1 MKNRYLKKALA
12 VMTGI
17 SMLAGGT
24 VAIVPAEEN
33 TTYEAVSS
41 ETSAEAVSGETAETE
56 AAATET
62 AAAEASAETTEA
74 ATETTEPAA
83 ETAEGTEAAGEAEAA
98 TEAPAAAEEQPAAVD
113 TYAAETTD
121 PADHEAVYQVAL
133 LQSLAQGYF
142 DGTVSVGELKQF
154 GDTGIGTF
162 DGLDG
167 EMIMLD
173 GTVYRAAA
181 DGTVSAVEDNA
192 MVPFANITFFEE
204 DGSISIENATD
215 IQVLTGYLNEVV
227 AEHGKNLFYMVKV
240 TGTFSDILVRS
251 EPKQEKP
258 YRLLDEALA
267 ADQVEYEYTDIN
279 GTLVGLFCPVYMKG
293 LNSAGWHFH
302 FVSDDLTRGGHVL
315 QVSIASAQASYDITG
330 NFRLF
335 LPDNEDFQGINL
347 GRDMDDV
354 IKNAE
359 TQSNGNA
366 GNVDAPAEAEAPADA
381 EAESGDAEA
390 AADAEAEGGNAEV
403 TPAEAEGGD
412 AEAADAEAP
421 AEGEVGTDVEG
432 MVGEAEPAGTPGT
445 AEPAG
450 EPITYTVQE
459 GDNLY
464 SIASRF
470 DLTPEELFELNRQN
484 IIDYANDNGYY
495 YETDEEYMEWIFLGQ
510 ELVVGEEAPKAADEA
525 AEAAEGEAPAANA
538 EADEQERNEGQSV
551 KTDEAAEAEGAE
563 AGAEAEGAEVKEG
576 EAETAEAEAE
586 AEGAD
591 AEPAEAEAEA
601 AEAKEG
607 EAEAEGA
614 EAESTEA
621 TEAETADAASE
632 AEPAGES
639 GSKVTEIQERGV
651 LLVGATGDYRP
662 MSYLDPETGTYEG
675 FDVELAK
682 DLAESLDVEIEF
694 VPTTWPTLLQDTID
708 GKFDIAITGIT
719 ITEERQEQALMSDGY
734 LGNGKTVLCRAED
747 AEKYTSIDAINQ
759 PDVRV
764 MENPGGLNE
773 QFAEENLPNA
783 QLTIHET
790 NEEIPGLIAEGEADV
805 MITEIM
811 EAGYYAGLDDRL
823 AAPLI
828 DEPFTQGELG
838 ALIPNGAG
846 DLLQYV
852 NAFFAMEKNSG
863 RLDELADTYIYMTA
877 EGDAEA
883 AA

>member
-17 SMLAGGT
+17 SLLAGGT
-24 VAIVPAEEN
+24 AAIVPAEES
-33 TTYEAVSS
+33 TAYEAVSS
-41 ETSAEAVSGETAETE
+41 ETSADAVSGDAAATEAAAESTE
-56 AAATET
+56 AAATE
-62 AAAEASAETTEA
+62 AAAETTEA
-74 ATETTEPAA
+74 AAEATETTEAAA
-83 ETAEGTEAAGEAEAA
+83 EATAETTEAAAEAA
-98 TEAPAAAEEQPAAVD
+98 EDTEEAVE

-154 GDTGIGTF
+154 GDIGIGTF

-167 EMIMLD
+167 EMIVLD

-181 DGTVSAVEDNA
+181 DGTVNAVEDD
-192 MVPFANITFFEE
+192 MTVPFANITFFEE
-204 DGSISIENATD
+204 DGSIAIENATD
-215 IQVLTGYLNEVV
+215 IQVLMGYLNEVV
-227 AEHGKNLFYMVKV
+227 AANGKNLFYMVKV

-302 FVSDDLTRGGHVL
+302 FVSDDLTKGGHVL
-315 QVSIASAQASYDITG
+315 QVNIASAQASYDITG

-366 GNVDAPAEAEAPADA
+366 GQAPAETPEG
-381 EAESGDAEA
+381 E
-390 AADAEAEGGNAEV
+390 AADAAAGTEAEDGNAEASAGTEGGNAEV
-403 TPAEAEGGD
+403 TDAEAPAEG

-421 AEGEVGTDVEG
+421 AEGT
-432 MVGEAEPAGTPGT
+432 
-445 AEPAG
+445 EPAG

-464 SIASRF
+464 SIASQF
-470 DLTPEELFELNRQN
+470 NITPEELFGLNRQN
-484 IIDYANDNGYY
+484 IIDNANANGYY

-510 ELVVGEEAPKAADEA
+510 ELVVGEEAPKAAEA
-525 AEAAEGEAPAANA
+525 VEGEAPAEGTEAAAANA

-551 KTDEAAEAEGAE
+551 KTE
-563 AGAEAEGAEVKEG
+563 
-576 EAETAEAEAE
+576 ETAE
-586 AEGAD
+586 
-591 AEPAEAEAEA
+591 
-601 AEAKEG
+601 
-607 EAEAEGA
+607 
-614 EAESTEA
+614 ESTEA
-621 TEAETADAASE
+621 TEAEAGE
-632 AEPAGES
+632 AEAETEEAKAGDAEAEAEAGDAEAETEDGAAGEAEAETTEATTEEA
-639 GSKVTEIQERGV
+639 GVEGGNKLAEIQERGV

-662 MSYLDPETGTYEG
+662 MSYYDSVADMYVG
-675 FDVELAK
+675 FDTELAK
-682 DLAESLDVEIEF
+682 DLAESLDVDIEF
-694 VPTTWPTLLQDTID
+694 VPTTWPTLLQDTLD

-747 AEKYTSIDAINQ
+747 AGKYTSIDAINQ
-759 PDVRV
+759 ADVRV

-773 QFAEENLPNA
+773 KFAEENLPNA

-811 EAGYYAGLDDRL
+811 EAGYYAGQDDRL

-838 ALIPNGAG
+838 ALLPKDAG

-852 NAFFAMEKNSG
+852 NAFFALEKNSG
-863 RLDELADTYIYMTA
+863 RIDELANTYIYMTA
-877 EGDAEA
+877 EEDEEA

>member
-17 SMLAGGT
+17 SLLAGGT
-24 VAIVPAEEN
+24 AAIVPAEES
-33 TTYEAVSS
+33 TAYEAVSS
-41 ETSAEAVSGETAETE
+41 ETSADAVSGDAAATEAAAESTE
-56 AAATET
+56 AAATE
-62 AAAEASAETTEA
+62 AAAETTEA
-74 ATETTEPAA
+74 AAEATETTEAAA
-83 ETAEGTEAAGEAEAA
+83 EATAETTEAAAEAA
-98 TEAPAAAEEQPAAVD
+98 EDTEEAVE

-167 EMIMLD
+167 EMIVLD

-181 DGTVSAVEDNA
+181 DGTVNAVEDD
-192 MVPFANITFFEE
+192 MTVPFANITFFEE
-204 DGSISIENATD
+204 DGSIAIENATD
-215 IQVLTGYLNEVV
+215 IQVLMGYLNEVV
-227 AEHGKNLFYMVKV
+227 AANGKNLFYMVKV

-302 FVSDDLTRGGHVL
+302 FVSDDLTKGGHVL
-315 QVSIASAQASYDITG
+315 QVNIASAQASYDITG

-366 GNVDAPAEAEAPADA
+366 GQAPAETSEG
-381 EAESGDAEA
+381 E
-390 AADAEAEGGNAEV
+390 AADAAAGTEAEDGNEEASADTEGGNAEV
-403 TPAEAEGGD
+403 TDAEAPAEG

-421 AEGEVGTDVEG
+421 AEGT
-432 MVGEAEPAGTPGT
+432 
-445 AEPAG
+445 EPAG

-464 SIASRF
+464 SIASQF
-470 DLTPEELFELNRQN
+470 NITPEELFGLNRQN
-484 IIDYANDNGYY
+484 IIDNANANGYY

-510 ELVVGEEAPKAADEA
+510 ELVVGEEAPKAA
-525 AEAAEGEAPAANA
+525 EAAEGEAPAEGTEAAAANA

-551 KTDEAAEAEGAE
+551 KTEETAEEPTEAAEAE
-563 AGAEAEGAEVKEG
+563 AGEAEAETEEAKAGDA
-576 EAETAEAEAE
+576 EAETAEA
-586 AEGAD
+586 GD
-591 AEPAEAEAEA
+591 AEAEAEA
-601 AEAKEG
+601 G
-607 EAEAEGA
+607 DAEAETEDGAAGDA
-614 EAESTEA
+614 EAETTEA
-621 TEAETADAASE
+621 TTEEAAVEGGNKLA
-632 AEPAGES
+632 
-639 GSKVTEIQERGV
+639 EIQERGV

-662 MSYLDPETGTYEG
+662 MSYYDSVADMYVG
-675 FDVELAK
+675 FDTELAK
-682 DLAESLDVEIEF
+682 DLAESLDVDIEF
-694 VPTTWPTLLQDTID
+694 VPTTWPTLLQDTLD

-747 AEKYTSIDAINQ
+747 AGKYTSIDAINQ
-759 PDVRV
+759 ADVRV

-773 QFAEENLPNA
+773 KFAEENLPNA

-811 EAGYYAGLDDRL
+811 EAGYYAGQDDRL

-838 ALIPNGAG
+838 ALLPKDAG

-852 NAFFAMEKNSG
+852 NAFFALEKNSG
-863 RLDELADTYIYMTA
+863 RIDELANTYIYMTA
-877 EGDAEA
+877 EEDEEA

>member
-24 VAIVPAEEN
+24 VAIVPAEES
-33 TTYEAVSS
+33 TAYEAVSS
-41 ETSAEAVSGETAETE
+41 ETSADAVSGETAATETAATETAATETAAETTEAATTETAAETTE

-62 AAAEASAETTEA
+62 AAETTEAAADA
-74 ATETTEPAA
+74 ATETTEAA
-83 ETAEGTEAAGEAEAA
+83 AA
-98 TEAPAAAEEQPAAVD
+98 TEGAEVATEQPAAVD

-167 EMIMLD
+167 EMIVLD

-181 DGTVSAVEDNA
+181 DGTVNAVEDD
-192 MVPFANITFFEE
+192 MTVPFANITFFEE
-204 DGSISIENATD
+204 DGSITIENATD
-215 IQVLTGYLNEVV
+215 IQVLMGYLNEVV
-227 AEHGKNLFYMVKV
+227 AANGKNLFYMVKV
-240 TGTFSDILVRS
+240 TGTFADILVRS

-267 ADQVEYEYTDIN
+267 ADQIEYEYTDIN

-302 FVSDDLTRGGHVL
+302 FVSDDLTKGGHVL
-315 QVSIASAQASYDITG
+315 QVNIASAQASYDITG

-335 LPDNEDFQGINL
+335 LPDNEEFQGINL
-347 GRDMDDV
+347 GRDMDEV
-354 IKNAE
+354 ISNAA
-359 TQSNGNA
+359 TQST
-366 GNVDAPAEAEAPADA
+366 GNVGQAPAETPEGEAENADA
-381 EAESGDAEA
+381 AAGTEAEDGNAEA
-390 AADAEAEGGNAEV
+390 AADTEGGNAEV
-403 TPAEAEGGD
+403 T
-412 AEAADAEAP
+412 DAEAP
-421 AEGEVGTDVEG
+421 AEGTEATDAEAPAEGAEAADVEAP
-432 MVGEAEPAGTPGT
+432 AEG

-464 SIASRF
+464 SIAAQF
-470 DLTPEELFELNRQN
+470 NITPEELFGLNRQN
-484 IIDYANDNGYY
+484 IIDNANANGYY

-510 ELVVGEEAPKAADEA
+510 ELVVGEEAPKAAAETPA
-525 AEAAEGEAPAANA
+525 AEETAATA
-538 EADEQERNEGQSV
+538 EADAQERNEGQSV
-551 KTDEAAEAEGAE
+551 KTEETT
-563 AGAEAEGAEVKEG
+563 
-576 EAETAEAEAE
+576 ETAEAEAGDAE
-586 AEGAD
+586 AETEEAKAGEAG
-591 AEPAEAEAEA
+591 AEAEAEA
-601 AEAKEG
+601 AEAD
-607 EAEAEGA
+607 GA
-614 EAESTEA
+614 EAEATEEGDAGAETAEADDAEAETTEA
-621 TEAETADAASE
+621 TTETD
-632 AEPAGES
+632 PAVEG
-639 GSKVTEIQERGV
+639 GNKLAEIQERGV

-662 MSYLDPETGTYEG
+662 MSYYDSVADMYVG
-675 FDVELAK
+675 FDTELAK
-682 DLAESLDVEIEF
+682 DLAESLDVDIEF
-694 VPTTWPTLLQDTID
+694 VPTTWPTLLQDTLD

-719 ITEERQEQALMSDGY
+719 ITEERKEQALMSDGY

-759 PDVRV
+759 ADVRV

-773 QFAEENLPNA
+773 KFAEENLPNA

-811 EAGYYAGLDDRL
+811 EAGYYAGQDERL

-838 ALIPNGAG
+838 ALLPKDAG

-852 NAFFAMEKNSG
+852 NAFFAMEKNNG
-863 RLDELADTYIYMTA
+863 RIDELADTYIYLTA
-877 EGDAEA
+877 EEDAEA

>member
-17 SMLAGGT
+17 SLLAGGT
-24 VAIVPAEEN
+24 AAIVPAEES
-33 TTYEAVSS
+33 TAYEAVSS
-41 ETSAEAVSGETAETE
+41 ETSADAVSGDAAATEAAAESTE
-56 AAATET
+56 AAATE
-62 AAAEASAETTEA
+62 AAAETTEA
-74 ATETTEPAA
+74 AAEATETTEAAA
-83 ETAEGTEAAGEAEAA
+83 EATAETTEAAAEAA
-98 TEAPAAAEEQPAAVD
+98 EDTEEAVE

-167 EMIMLD
+167 EMIVLD

-181 DGTVSAVEDNA
+181 DGTVNAVEDD
-192 MVPFANITFFEE
+192 MTVPFANITFFEE
-204 DGSISIENATD
+204 DGSIAIENATD
-215 IQVLTGYLNEVV
+215 IQVLMGYLNEVV
-227 AEHGKNLFYMVKV
+227 AANGKNLFYMVKV

-302 FVSDDLTRGGHVL
+302 FVSDDLTKGGHVL
-315 QVSIASAQASYDITG
+315 QVNIASAQASYDITG

-366 GNVDAPAEAEAPADA
+366 GQAPAETSEG
-381 EAESGDAEA
+381 E
-390 AADAEAEGGNAEV
+390 AADAAAGTEAEDGNAEASAGTEGGNAEV
-403 TPAEAEGGD
+403 TDAEAPAEG

-421 AEGEVGTDVEG
+421 AEGT
-432 MVGEAEPAGTPGT
+432 
-445 AEPAG
+445 EPAG

-464 SIASRF
+464 SIASQF
-470 DLTPEELFELNRQN
+470 NITPEELFGLNRQN
-484 IIDYANDNGYY
+484 IIDNANANGYY

-510 ELVVGEEAPKAADEA
+510 ELVVGEEAPKAA
-525 AEAAEGEAPAANA
+525 EAAEGEAPAEGTEAAAANA

-551 KTDEAAEAEGAE
+551 KTEETAEEPTEAAEAE
-563 AGAEAEGAEVKEG
+563 AGEAEAETEEAKAGDA
-576 EAETAEAEAE
+576 EAETAEA
-586 AEGAD
+586 GD
-591 AEPAEAEAEA
+591 AEAEAEA
-601 AEAKEG
+601 G
-607 EAEAEGA
+607 DAEAETEDGAAGDA
-614 EAESTEA
+614 EAETTEA
-621 TEAETADAASE
+621 TTEEAAVEGGNKLA
-632 AEPAGES
+632 
-639 GSKVTEIQERGV
+639 EIQERGV

-662 MSYLDPETGTYEG
+662 MSYYDSVADMYVG
-675 FDVELAK
+675 FDTELAK
-682 DLAESLDVEIEF
+682 DLAESLDVDIEF
-694 VPTTWPTLLQDTID
+694 VPTTWPTLLQDTLD

-747 AEKYTSIDAINQ
+747 AGKYTSIDAINQ
-759 PDVRV
+759 ADVRV

-773 QFAEENLPNA
+773 KFAEENLPNA

-811 EAGYYAGLDDRL
+811 EAGYYAGQDDRL

-838 ALIPNGAG
+838 ALLPKDAG

-852 NAFFAMEKNSG
+852 NAFFALEKNSG
-863 RLDELADTYIYMTA
+863 RIDELANTYIYMTA
-877 EGDAEA
+877 EEDEEA

>member
-24 VAIVPAEEN
+24 VAVVPAEES
-33 TTYEAVSS
+33 TSYEAVSS
-41 ETSAEAVSGETAETE
+41 ETSADAVSGET
-56 AAATET
+56 AATET
-62 AAAEASAETTEA
+62 AAAEAAAETTEA
-74 ATETTEPAA
+74 AAEAAAETTEASA
-83 ETAEGTEAAGEAEAA
+83 EATEGAEAA
-98 TEAPAAAEEQPAAVD
+98 VE

-121 PADHEAVYQVAL
+121 PADHEAVYQAAL

-142 DGTVSVGELKQF
+142 DGTISVGELKQF

-162 DGLDG
+162 DG
-167 EMIMLD
+167 EMIVLD

-181 DGTVSAVEDNA
+181 DGTVNAVEDDVT
-192 MVPFANITFFEE
+192 VPFANITFFEE
-204 DGSISIENATD
+204 DGSITIENATD
-215 IQVLTGYLNEVV
+215 IQVLMGYLNEVV
-227 AEHGKNLFYMVKV
+227 AANGKNLFYMVKV

-302 FVSDDLTRGGHVL
+302 FISDDLTKGGHVL

-335 LPDNEDFQGINL
+335 LPDNEEFQGINL

-366 GNVDAPAEAEAPADA
+366 GQAPAETEN
-381 EAESGDAEA
+381 AEA
-390 AADAEAEGGNAEV
+390 AADTEAEGGNAEV
-403 TPAEAEGGD
+403 TDAEAPAEGT
-412 AEAADAEAP
+412 EAADAEAP
-421 AEGEVGTDVEG
+421 AEGTEAADAEAPAEG
-432 MVGEAEPAGTPGT
+432 AEPAGTPGT
-445 AEPAG
+445 G

-464 SIASRF
+464 SIASQF
-470 DLTPEELFELNRQN
+470 NITPEELFGLNRQN
-484 IIDYANDNGYY
+484 IIDNANENGYY

-510 ELVVGEEAPKAADEA
+510 ELVVGEEAPKAAEA
-525 AEAAEGEAPAANA
+525 PAEAAEEETPAAETEAPAANA

-551 KTDEAAEAEGAE
+551 KTEEAAEE
-563 AGAEAEGAEVKEG
+563 K
-576 EAETAEAEAE
+576 EAEAE
-586 AEGAD
+586 AETEEATTET
-591 AEPAEAEAEA
+591 EPS
-601 AEAKEG
+601 
-607 EAEAEGA
+607 AEGGNKLA
-614 EAESTEA
+614 
-621 TEAETADAASE
+621 
-632 AEPAGES
+632 
-639 GSKVTEIQERGV
+639 EIQERGV

-662 MSYLDPETGTYEG
+662 MSYYDSVADMYVG
-675 FDVELAK
+675 FDTELAK
-682 DLAESLDVEIEF
+682 DLAESLDLDIEF
-694 VPTTWPTLLQDTID
+694 VPTTWPTLLQDAID

-719 ITEERQEQALMSDGY
+719 ITEERKEQALMSDGY

-747 AEKYTSIDAINQ
+747 AEKYTSLDAINQ

-773 QFAEENLPNA
+773 KFAQENLPNA

-811 EAGYYAGLDDRL
+811 EAGYYAGQDDRL

-838 ALIPNGAG
+838 ALLPKDAG

-863 RLDELADTYIYMTA
+863 RIDELADTYIYMTA
-877 EGDAEA
+877 EEDTEA

>member
-17 SMLAGGT
+17 SLLAGGT
-24 VAIVPAEEN
+24 VAIVPAEEG
-33 TTYEAVSS
+33 TAYEAVSS
-41 ETSAEAVSGETAETE
+41 ETSADAVSGEAAATETAATETAATETVAETTE

-62 AAAEASAETTEA
+62 AAETTEAAATETAAETTEA
-74 ATETTEPAA
+74 AADAATETTEAA
-83 ETAEGTEAAGEAEAA
+83 AATEGAEAA
-98 TEAPAAAEEQPAAVD
+98 TGQPEAVD

-167 EMIMLD
+167 EMIVLD

-181 DGTVSAVEDNA
+181 DGTVSAVEDDVT
-192 MVPFANITFFEE
+192 VPFANITFFEE
-204 DGSISIENATD
+204 DGSITIENATD
-215 IQVLTGYLNEVV
+215 IQVLMGYLNEVV
-227 AEHGKNLFYMVKV
+227 AANGKNLFYMVKV

-302 FVSDDLTRGGHVL
+302 FVSDDLTKGGHVL
-315 QVSIASAQASYDITG
+315 QVNIASAQASYDITG

-335 LPDNEDFQGINL
+335 LPDNEEFQGINL
-347 GRDMDDV
+347 GRDMDEV
-354 IKNAE
+354 ISNAA
-359 TQSNGNA
+359 TQSNGNVGNADAQEAAPEGEDAEAAA
-366 GNVDAPAEAEAPADA
+366 GTEAEDGNAEAPADA
-381 EAESGDAEA
+381 ET
-390 AADAEAEGGNAEV
+390 EGGNAEL
-403 TPAEAEGGD
+403 TDAEGT
-412 AEAADAEAP
+412 EATDAEAP
-421 AEGEVGTDVEG
+421 AEGAEATDVEAPAEG
-432 MVGEAEPAGTPGT
+432 AEPAGTQ
-445 AEPAG
+445 
-450 EPITYTVQE
+450 ITYTVQE

-464 SIASRF
+464 SIASQF
-470 DLTPEELFELNRQN
+470 NITPEELFGLNRQN
-484 IIDYANDNGYY
+484 IIDNANANGYY

-510 ELVVGEEAPKAADEA
+510 ELVVGEEAPKAA
-525 AEAAEGEAPAANA
+525 EAAEGEAPAANA
-538 EADEQERNEGQSV
+538 AADEQERNEGQSV
-551 KTDEAAEAEGAE
+551 KTEETSEAADAETGDAEAEEAKAGDAEAAETEAEAGDAEAEGIE
-563 AGAEAEGAEVKEG
+563 AGDAEAEGT
-576 EAETAEAEAE
+576 EAGDAEAEE
-586 AEGAD
+586 
-591 AEPAEAEAEA
+591 
-601 AEAKEG
+601 
-607 EAEAEGA
+607 
-614 EAESTEA
+614 TEA
-621 TEAETADAASE
+621 DDTEAETTE
-632 AEPAGES
+632 ATTETEPAVEG
-639 GSKVTEIQERGV
+639 GNKLTEIQERGV

-662 MSYLDPETGTYEG
+662 MSYYDSVADMYVG
-675 FDVELAK
+675 FDTELAK
-682 DLAESLDVEIEF
+682 DLAESLDVDIEF

-719 ITEERQEQALMSDGY
+719 ITDERKEQALMSDGY

-747 AEKYTSIDAINQ
+747 AGKYTSIDAINQ
-759 PDVRV
+759 ADVRV

-773 QFAEENLPNA
+773 KFAEENLPNA

-811 EAGYYAGLDDRL
+811 EAGYYAGQDERL

-838 ALIPNGAG
+838 ALLPKDAG

-852 NAFFAMEKNSG
+852 NAFFAMEKNNG
-863 RLDELADTYIYMTA
+863 RIDELANTYIYMTA
-877 EGDAEA
+877 EEDAEA